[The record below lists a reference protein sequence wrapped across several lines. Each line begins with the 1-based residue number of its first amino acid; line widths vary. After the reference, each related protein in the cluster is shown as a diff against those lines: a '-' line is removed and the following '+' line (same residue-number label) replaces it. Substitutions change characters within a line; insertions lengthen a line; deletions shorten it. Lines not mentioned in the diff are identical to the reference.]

1 MWQLTDADG
10 SFSIVCDCAYTQQYH
25 RNHCRYFGL
34 PRSNKNKQKVYHSL
48 LPFHW
53 GVVFLFCGGATR
65 ALCAHQRERDMRG
78 GRKGAA
84 QKQESSALLPSY
96 LVDLGICEAPPQFS
110 AGKIARHE

>member
-34 PRSNKNKQKVYHSL
+34 PRSNKNKQKVYPSL

-53 GVVFLFCGGATR
+53 GVMFCSVAGPP
-65 ALCAHQRERDMRG
+65 ALYVRINAREIRE

-84 QKQESSALLPSY
+84 QEQESSVLLPPY
-96 LVDLGICEAPPQFS
+96 LVDLGICEAL
-110 AGKIARHE
+110 